1 MFGFL
6 TFISRNFDSVSS
18 EEIHLT
24 GAGVTLWKARN
35 SSGGSSTTD
44 SQTSKTVADVYPSD
58 ARPSR
63 SFRNF
68 RFDTGPILQAVDAAF
83 ST

>member
-1 MFGFL
+1 MVL
-6 TFISRNFDSVSS
+6 CLDSVLS
-18 EEIHLT
+18 EKSIFT
-24 GAGVTLWKARN
+24 CAGVTVWKAKN
-35 SSGGSSTTD
+35 SSSGGSSTTAE
-44 SQTSKTVADVYPSD
+44 SQSSKTVADVHSSD
-58 ARPSR
+58 TRPSR